1 MNHDATTIQ
10 RGLLSFIARKG
21 GSMPMRQLHTYSLVM
36 YQAGHQAFSEVMEA
50 LVDGAYVTFN
60 NAEATFYLTDKG
72 RQVVDEVKPT
82 T

>member
-21 GSMPMRQLHTYSLVM
+21 GSIPMRELNTYSLVM

-50 LVDGAYVTFN
+50 MVAASYVTFN
-60 NAEATFYLTDKG
+60 DAEATFSLTDKG
-72 RQVVDEVKPT
+72 RQLVDEVP
-82 T
+82 